1 MRQALS
7 SEGFANIFANFLGQ
21 RLEQLVE
28 PDGERQVY
36 GVAGLPTGLLE
47 ASCNNLRIRAD
58 FEGAFVLTERPSS
71 PQHIT
76 ADSLNARARSEP
88 GANMV
93 VFVPEEVREA
103 AEELFSSDFFTPVD
117 TFRSLE
123 DVEEKII
130 GRINKVPVY
139 KRIATIWSV
148 HAAERLPILKRIDYL
163 INIVSLCL
171 THEDMGMFFHKLDL
185 IPDRKVDITGN
196 FSDRL
201 SRNILSM
208 TILCQPEGKA
218 SDRVKLL
225 ELADQRLAERLTAL
239 LEGLD
244 SVTPETVADAI
255 FAAES
260 GETSP
265 GLSFENWR
273 FEGET
278 GWT

>member
-1 MRQALS
+1 MRQTLTN
-7 SEGFANIFANFLGQ
+7 EGFANIFANFLGQ

-28 PDGERQVY
+28 ADGEGQVY
-36 GVAGLPTGLLE
+36 GVANLPTGLLE

-58 FEGAFVLTERPSS
+58 FDGAFVLSTAPRSE
-71 PQHIT
+71 QHIT
-76 ADSLNARARSEP
+76 ADSLSARAAADP
-88 GANMV
+88 AANMV
-93 VFVPEEVREA
+93 VFVPEEAREA
-103 AEELFSSDFFTPVD
+103 ADSGLSSDFFTPVD

-130 GRINKVPVY
+130 GRINKVPLY

-148 HAAERLPILKRIDYL
+148 HAAERIPILKRIDYL

-171 THEDMGMFFHKLDL
+171 DHEEMGMFFHKLDL
-185 IPDRKVDITGN
+185 IPDRTPDITGN

-201 SRNILSM
+201 ARNVVAVTL
-208 TILCQPEGKA
+208 LCQPEGSVA
-218 SDRVKLL
+218 DRVALLGLTDNALSGKLT
-225 ELADQRLAERLTAL
+225 DL
-239 LEGLD
+239 LEGIEKH
-244 SVTPETVADAI
+244 TPETVADAV

-260 GETSP
+260 DHPS
-265 GLSFENWR
+265 GLSFEHWR